1 MAWNRPKENGEAVSR
16 PLQKRSGNRFP
27 IRSVIAGAVVVL
39 GAAVAEWRP
48 WSGDESVGETP
59 PPRSAR
65 QIKEVK
71 SAAEAKQVAVTEKP
85 VDPYEAY
92 DHETQ
97 YRDKDGILRFK
108 DGNCR
113 APDPTRPVMVQP
125 HPGRWTHEVFK
136 HPSEDAIAQLLKA
149 KPGETRLLSTDFSDP
164 AFLADFKD
172 SLKEEIVINETDRLR
187 EKQIKQAVI
196 ETKKEIEQ
204 RLAAG
209 EKLGDILSDAAK
221 EINRLAAYRKNV
233 RKMVLDAVKNG
244 NFSDADVRD
253 CVAAANKMLEENGAN
268 PIKADEFIEWN
279 LRLSAER
286 KTAEEAKEE
295 KQ

>member
-1 MAWNRPKENGEAVSR
+1 MAWNRPRGSQQTETALRRGRSPR
-16 PLQKRSGNRFP
+16 PTVARGA
-27 IRSVIAGAVVVL
+27 IAGLVVAF
-39 GAAVAEWRP
+39 GAAVATWWLWP
-48 WSGDESVGETP
+48 DVESAGETP

-71 SAAEAKQVAVTEKP
+71 SAAETKQVAVTEKP

-136 HPSEDAIAQLLKA
+136 HPSEDTIAQLLKA

-164 AFLADFKD
+164 AFLADFRD
-172 SLKEEIVINETDRLR
+172 SLKEEIVINETDRPR

-221 EINRLAAYRKNV
+221 EINRLAAYRKDI

-244 NFSDADVRD
+244 NFSEADVRD

-286 KTAEEAKEE
+286 ETDDASKEE
-295 KQ
+295 RQ